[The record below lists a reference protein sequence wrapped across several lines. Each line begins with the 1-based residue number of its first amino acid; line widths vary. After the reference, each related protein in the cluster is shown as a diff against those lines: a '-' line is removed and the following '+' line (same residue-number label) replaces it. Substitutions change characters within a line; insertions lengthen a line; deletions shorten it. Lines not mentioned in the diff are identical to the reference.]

1 MNQRTTK
8 SIKRSSPG
16 ESSKGRKPSSPSGKL
31 AAKNTGRQ
39 KKSLGNLAET
49 AQGRARNALLI
60 DRQLDGNPQASTL
73 ILSTAERKALKA
85 AAHHLDPVVIIGQEG
100 LSEAVIRETDR
111 SLKAHALIK
120 VRVAGDDRETRQAM
134 LEALC
139 ETLACAPVQSIGKLL
154 VLYRPKDYS

>member
-1 MNQRTTK
+1 
-8 SIKRSSPG
+8 
-16 ESSKGRKPSSPSGKL
+16 
-31 AAKNTGRQ
+31 
-39 KKSLGNLAET
+39 
-49 AQGRARNALLI
+49 
-60 DRQLDGNPQASTL
+60 
-73 ILSTAERKALKA
+73 AERKALKA

-100 LSEAVIRETDR
+100 LNEAVIRETDR